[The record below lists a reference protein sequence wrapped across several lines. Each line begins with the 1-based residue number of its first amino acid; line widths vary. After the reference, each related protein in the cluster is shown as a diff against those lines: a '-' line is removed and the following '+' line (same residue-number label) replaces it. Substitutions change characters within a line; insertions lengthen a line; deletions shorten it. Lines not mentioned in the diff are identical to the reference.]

1 MHLSFWHLFIFSKK
15 VCIITKKLIYIF
27 LGKIFKKCH
36 KLTLCLT
43 VLRIVTELLE
53 VARTFPG
60 QILFLTVTV
69 ATKHSTCMCNR
80 ISWRFFETQLLTIQD
95 LNIRLVDWR
104 ATRVSWT
111 SSGGIANEYT
121 PYNFLNLQHMKP
133 WPAMK
138 DWLNGTVYIYMYVWK
153 SWLFIIRELFGR
165 FVLRKSKIN
174 KFTLDIMLATCEIYT
189 DLIV

>member
-69 ATKHSTCMCNR
+69 ATTHSTCMCNR

-121 PYNFLNLQHMKP
+121 QYNFLNLQHMKP

-138 DWLNGTVYIYMYVWK
+138 NWLNGTVYICMCENHDF
-153 SWLFIIRELFGR
+153 FIIKELFGR
-165 FVLRKSKIN
+165 FVLRKCKIN

>member
-1 MHLSFWHLFIFSKK
+1 MKSCIDFFIVFNSIGLPHLVMWYHIIHCQVNFRKGFGEVDLNAAMHLSFWHLFIFSKK

-69 ATKHSTCMCNR
+69 ATTHSTCMCNR
-80 ISWRFFETQLLTIQD
+80 ISWRFFWNT
-95 LNIRLVDWR
+95 
-104 ATRVSWT
+104 T
-111 SSGGIANEYT
+111 S
-121 PYNFLNLQHMKP
+121 YNSRFEH
-133 WPAMK
+133 
-138 DWLNGTVYIYMYVWK
+138 
-153 SWLFIIRELFGR
+153 SFGR
-165 FVLRKSKIN
+165 LESYKSI
-174 KFTLDIMLATCEIYT
+174 LDQFWRYSKRIHPI
-189 DLIV
+189 

>member
-1 MHLSFWHLFIFSKK
+1 MQGRFQVRFYSLQLLLQQHTLH
-15 VCIITKKLIYIF
+15 VCAIEYR
-27 LGKIFKKCH
+27 G
-36 KLTLCLT
+36 
-43 VLRIVTELLE
+43 V
-53 VARTFPG
+53 
-60 QILFLTVTV
+60 
-69 ATKHSTCMCNR
+69 
-80 ISWRFFETQLLTIQD
+80 FFETQLLTIQD

-138 DWLNGTVYIYMYVWK
+138 DWLNGTVYICMCENHDF
-153 SWLFIIRELFGR
+153 FIIKELFGR